1 LTFFEVLH
9 IKKKKMSCDK
19 NDFCDYYDRNH
30 KYPNKNSFLYIYKKK
45 KTVLTTLQPKAF
57 KTVCYGS
64 HTKALKQFDTL
75 PTQN

>member
-1 LTFFEVLH
+1 MTFFEVLH

-45 KTVLTTLQPKAF
+45 KNCFNDIAAEGF
-57 KTVCYGS
+57 
-64 HTKALKQFDTL
+64 
-75 PTQN
+75 